1 MRWTLLAA
9 GAAIAAT
16 LWLPG
21 EAAQPA
27 DPAAAATAPAA
38 TARAAPRATDEPIT
52 FEKYRD
58 WRLNFIERRRGELA
72 AELSAA
78 QLPAWQKSRLEQS
91 KSYYDWFA
99 GLSEGERDRRF
110 RERFERIDA
119 NRDGQIDTAE
129 RTAWRDKQRDLYR
142 RDSALR
148 PRPAAAN

>member
-9 GAAIAAT
+9 CAAIAAT
-16 LWLPG
+16 FWLPG

-27 DPAAAATAPAA
+27 APAEAAAAPAA
-38 TARAAPRATDEPIT
+38 VPRAAPRAADDPIT
-52 FEKYRD
+52 FAQYRD

-78 QLPAWQKSRLEQS
+78 QLPAWQKSRLEQT

-99 GLSEGERDRRF
+99 GLPEGERDRRF

-119 NRDGQIDTAE
+119 NHDGQIDAAE
-129 RTAWRDKQRDLYR
+129 RTAWRDKQRTLYS